1 MLKINGLHMVHD
13 LLGRHVSLL
22 STRMHSCALGLM
34 ILVSLP
40 VQAATYR
47 WVDSKGKV
55 HYGDVMP
62 QQQSGLGHQELDR
75 QGRVV
80 REAPRTL
87 LTPEEQ
93 RRRVEEATART
104 EHLRRVEEQQRRD
117 RALLSTY
124 ADETEIDLARDRA
137 LELEQLTLNGLLAR
151 LGSSATRLSQ
161 ANEQLARYRAAR
173 TLAPANVTQMRDEA
187 QAELARVGEAIK
199 LREKTMI
206 DLRLRFD
213 ADKVRF
219 QELMEL
225 KAMVRQ

>member
-1 MLKINGLHMVHD
+1 MLKTTIFFLARC
-13 LLGRHVSLL
+13 LLKKDKPFLV
-22 STRMHSCALGLM
+22 TRMRSVAVFLM
-34 ILVSLP
+34 IVAGTPAL
-40 VQAATYR
+40 AATYR

-62 QQQSGLGHQELDR
+62 PQQSGLGHQELDR
-75 QGRVV
+75 YGRVL
-80 REAPRTL
+80 REAPRTV

-93 RRRVEEATART
+93 RRRLEEESARA
-104 EHLRRVEEQQRRD
+104 EHMRRVEDQQRRD

-161 ANEQLARYRAAR
+161 ANDQLARHRAAR
-173 TLAPANVTQMRDEA
+173 TPAPANLTQMRDEA
-187 QAELARVGEAIK
+187 QAELTRISEAIRA
-199 LREKTMI
+199 REKIMGE
-206 DLRLRFD
+206 LRLRFE
-213 ADKVRF
+213 ADKERF

>member
-1 MLKINGLHMVHD
+1 MLIIKQLQLACGLLKGGASPSAMPM
-13 LLGRHVSLL
+13 RHFTVCLMLFVSVPTL
-22 STRMHSCALGLM
+22 
-34 ILVSLP
+34 
-40 VQAATYR
+40 AATYR

-75 QGRVV
+75 HGRVV
-80 REAPRTL
+80 REAPRTR

-93 RRRVEEATART
+93 RRRLEEDAARA
-104 EHLRRVEEQQRRD
+104 EHMRRVEEQQRRD

-151 LGSSATRLSQ
+151 LGRSATRLSQ
-161 ANEQLARYRAAR
+161 ANEQLGRYRAAR
-173 TLAPANVTQMRDEA
+173 TVAPANITQMRDEA
-187 QAELARVGEAIK
+187 QAELTRVGEAIR
-199 LREKTMI
+199 LREKTMNE
-206 DLRLRFD
+206 LRLRFE
-213 ADKVRF
+213 ADKTRF

>member
-1 MLKINGLHMVHD
+1 VWIIKP
-13 LLGRHVSLL
+13 LLRVCSLL
-22 STRMHSCALGLM
+22 NGTVSPSSTSARHFAVCLMMFTCVPAL
-34 ILVSLP
+34 
-40 VQAATYR
+40 AATYR

-75 QGRVV
+75 YGRVV
-80 REAPRTL
+80 RETPRTL

-93 RRRVEEATART
+93 RRRLDEDAARA
-104 EHLRRVEEQQRRD
+104 EHMRRVEAQQRRD

-124 ADETEIDLARDRA
+124 ADEAEIDLARDRA

-161 ANEQLARYRAAR
+161 ANDQLARHRVAR
-173 TLAPANVTQMRDEA
+173 TVAPANLTQMRDEA
-187 QAELARVGEAIK
+187 QAELTRISEAIRA
-199 LREKTMI
+199 REKIMG
-206 DLRLRFD
+206 DLRLRFE
-213 ADKVRF
+213 ADKARF